1 MMTTY
6 LPQYA
11 LATVPRYTSY
21 PPATQFH
28 SGVGE
33 SVYRDWLGAIGL
45 QDTLSLY
52 VHIPFCQ
59 TLCWYCGCHTSVP
72 NSNERV
78 LNYVETLK
86 LEIARVGACVSSSAK
101 VVQVHFGGG
110 TPNFLPPKI
119 LAAIIETLME
129 QFNFDPGAE
138 ISVEADPRSLSKE
151 HISTLAGYARVRVSL
166 GVQDVSPDV
175 QKLINRIQPF
185 EEVQGVVEQLRAAGV
200 EGINMDLMYGL
211 PGQSVAHVRKSASMC
226 AALEPDR
233 FAVFGYAHV
242 PWFKK
247 HQRAI
252 DESRLAGGQERLD
265 QAEAARATLIG
276 FGYAPIGIDHF
287 AKPGDSLFKAHG
299 EGRLRRNFQGYT
311 VDPASALIGFG
322 ASSIGSF
329 QAGYIQNEPHLG
341 KYRDALKSGGLPVA
355 RGVVVSQSERRARAV
370 IERLMCNYEVD
381 LQQVA
386 DEENCEISVFL
397 PAISNL
403 EPLCSDGIVEVEL
416 PVVRATPKG
425 RPYIRNIA
433 ACFDEHYGESEQ
445 RYSRVV

>member
-1 MMTTY
+1 MTAY

-21 PPATQFH
+21 PPATRFH
-28 SGVGE
+28 GGVGE
-33 SVYRDWLGAIGL
+33 SEYRAWLGALGS

-52 VHIPFCQ
+52 IHIPFCK

-72 NSNERV
+72 NSDDRV
-78 LNYVETLK
+78 LNYVDSLK
-86 LEIARVGACVSSSAK
+86 QEIARVGACVSRAAK
-101 VVQVHFGGG
+101 VVHVHFGGG
-110 TPNFLPPKI
+110 TPNFLPPGI
-119 LAAIIETLME
+119 LAQTIESLVKEFT
-129 QFNFDPGAE
+129 FDPGAE
-138 ISVEADPRSLSKE
+138 ISFEADPRSLSKE
-151 HISTLAGYARVRVSL
+151 HISVLASFARVRVSL

-185 EEVQGVVEQLRAAGV
+185 ELVRDVVEQLRAAGV
-200 EGINMDLMYGL
+200 GGINMDLMYGL
-211 PGQSVAHVRKSASMC
+211 PGQSIAHVEKSAAMC
-226 AALEPDR
+226 ASLEPDR

-252 DESRLAGGQERLD
+252 DESLLPGGQDRLD
-265 QAEAARATLIG
+265 QAEAARATLMG

-287 AKPGDSLFKAHG
+287 SKPGDSLFKAHE

-341 KYRDALKSGGLPVA
+341 RYRDAVKSGALPVA
-355 RGVVVSQSERRARAV
+355 RGIVVSRSERRTRTV

-381 LQQVA
+381 LRQVDDA
-386 DEENCEISVFL
+386 LNCEVGMFPS
-397 PAISNL
+397 AISKL
-403 EPLCSDGIVEVEL
+403 KPLCEDGIAEVDL
-416 PVVRATPKG
+416 PIVRATPRG

-433 ACFDEHYGESEQ
+433 ACFDEHHGKSEQ
-445 RYSRVV
+445 RFSRVV

>member
-1 MMTTY
+1 MTPY

-21 PPATQFH
+21 PPATRFH
-28 SGVGE
+28 AGVGE
-33 SVYRDWLGAIGL
+33 NEYRDWLGAINS

-52 VHIPFCQ
+52 VHIPFCH

-72 NSNERV
+72 NSSERV
-78 LNYVETLK
+78 SDYVDTLK
-86 LEIARVGACVSSSAK
+86 TEIVRVGASVSRSPK
-101 VVQVHFGGG
+101 TVQVHFGGG
-110 TPNFLPPKI
+110 TPNFLPPKM
-119 LAAIIETLME
+119 LAAIIEALME
-129 QFNFDPGAE
+129 QFTFDPGAE
-138 ISVEADPRSLSKE
+138 ISIEADPRSLSKA
-151 HISTLAGYARVRVSL
+151 HISTLASYARVRVSL

-185 EEVQGVVEQLRAAGV
+185 DMVRGVVEQLRAAGV
-200 EGINMDLMYGL
+200 TGINMDLMYGL
-211 PGQSVAHVRKSASMC
+211 PDQTLAHIVKSATMC
-226 AALEPDR
+226 ASLEPDR
-233 FAVFGYAHV
+233 LAVFGYAHV

-252 DESRLAGGQERLD
+252 DESSLPDGQERLD
-265 QAEAARATLIG
+265 QAEAARGTLID

-287 AKPGDSLFKAHG
+287 AKPGDPLFKAH
-299 EGRLRRNFQGYT
+299 ESGRLRRNFQGYT

-341 KYRDALKSGGLPVA
+341 RYRDAVKSGGLPVV
-355 RGVVVSQSERRARAV
+355 RGVVVSQSERRTRSV
-370 IERLMCNYEVD
+370 IEQLMCNYEVN
-381 LQQVA
+381 LKQIA
-386 DEENCEISVFL
+386 DEVNCSVSVFM

-403 EPLCSDGIVEVEL
+403 EPLCADGIVEVEPSL
-416 PVVRATPKG
+416 VRATPKG

-433 ACFDEHYGESEQ
+433 ACFDEHYGKSEQ
-445 RYSRVV
+445 RFSRAV

>member
-1 MMTTY
+1 MTTY
-6 LPQYA
+6 LAQYA

-21 PPATQFH
+21 PPATRFH

-33 SVYRDWLGAIGL
+33 SEYRAWLGAIGSE
-45 QDTLSLY
+45 DTLSLY
-52 VHIPFCQ
+52 VHIPFCH
-59 TLCWYCGCHTSVP
+59 TLCWYCGCHTTVP
-72 NSNERV
+72 NSDQRV
-78 LNYVETLK
+78 SDYVDTLK
-86 LEIARVGACVSSSAK
+86 QEVARVGACVSRSAK

-110 TPNFLPPKI
+110 TPNFLPPKM

-129 QFNFDPGAE
+129 QFTFDPGAE
-138 ISVEADPRSLSKE
+138 IAIEADPRCLSEE
-151 HISTLAGYARVRVSL
+151 HISVLAGYARVRVSL

-185 EEVQGVVEQLRAAGV
+185 EVVRTVVDQLRAAGV
-200 EGINMDLMYGL
+200 DGINMDLMYGL
-211 PGQSVAHVRKSASMC
+211 PGQTASHVAKSASLC
-226 AALEPDR
+226 ASLEPDR

-252 DESRLAGGQERLD
+252 DESLLSGGQERLD
-265 QAEAARATLIG
+265 QAEAARATLID

-287 AKPGDSLFKAHG
+287 AKPGDSLFKAHDS
-299 EGRLRRNFQGYT
+299 GRLRRNFQGYT

-341 KYRDALKSGGLPVA
+341 RYRDAIKSGDLPVA
-355 RGVVVSQSERRARAV
+355 RGVAVSRSERRTRAV

-381 LQQVA
+381 LQQIA
-386 DEENCEISVFL
+386 DEANCEVGVFL
-397 PAISNL
+397 PAISSL
-403 EPLCSDGIVEVEL
+403 EPLCEDGIAEVEQ

-433 ACFDEHYGESEQ
+433 ACFDEHHGKSEQ